1 MLVAFRCPKCD
12 QTVQAELNS
21 PEDVTLPEQ
30 IGCEACDWSRS
41 MPGEALSEN
50 RPNGCLVCGCEDLWR
65 QKDFP
70 QRLGLILVASAMI
83 LYLIASAYLR
93 PALALGVL
101 LAFALVDLLLFWL
114 MPDVLVCYRCGARYR
129 GATLNAED
137 PKFNLEIQE
146 RYRQEADRL
155 KQISS

>member
-1 MLVAFRCPKCD
+1 MLTAYRCPKCD
-12 QTVQAELNS
+12 QNQQTVLDS
-21 PEDVTLPEQ
+21 TLPEMVSCQ
-30 IGCEACDWSRS
+30 SCDWKRLVSS
-41 MPGEALSEN
+41 KNITEN
-50 RPNGCLVCGCEDLWR
+50 KPQHCLICGCEDLWK

-70 QRLGLILVASAMI
+70 QRLGFILVACAMI

-101 LAFALVDLLLFWL
+101 LAFALFDLLLFWL
-114 MPDVLVCYRCGARYR
+114 MPDVLVCYRCGARYH
-129 GATLNAED
+129 GATLNEQD
-137 PKFNLEIQE
+137 LKFDLEIRE

>member
-1 MLVAFRCPKCD
+1 MLVVFRCPKCD
-12 QTVQAELNS
+12 QTQQIAVDSAAETTQ
-21 PEDVTLPEQ
+21 PGQ
-30 IGCEACDWSRS
+30 IACLSCDWSRS
-41 MPGEALSEN
+41 VTSMSISGN
-50 RPNGCLVCGCEDLWR
+50 RPSTCLVCGCEDLWR

-70 QRLGLILVASAMI
+70 QRLGLIFVATAMI

-93 PALALGVL
+93 PALAFGVL
-101 LAFALVDLLLFWL
+101 LAFALFDLLLFWL

-129 GATLNAED
+129 GATLKEQD
-137 PKFNLEIQE
+137 SKFNLEIQE